1 MRAIFAFLL
10 AVVVVF
16 AATAAHAC
24 TTFCAHGLF
33 GRNYDFETGHGH
45 VLVNKRGMQKSSATT
60 KPARWTS
67 RYGSVTFNQFGR
79 DNATGGMNEKGL
91 VVELMWLDG
100 TRYPAADARP
110 ELGTLEW
117 IQYQLDT
124 AASVAEVIESGKNV
138 RISER
143 GVPLHYLI
151 ADATGDVATIEFL
164 DGKLVVHRG
173 ETLPVPVLAN
183 DPYAWAL
190 QNDSARFARAAK
202 GLKSA
207 TSVDS
212 AFALLDTVAQS
223 HTQWSIVYD
232 LRNRAVTWRTADNRE
247 KRTLRFAS
255 LDFSCATPVRV
266 LDIHEG
272 KGDVAKRFRDYT
284 TAANVA
290 LIRNSVRA
298 TSFLRNTPEAE
309 IEKDG
314 RFPESS
320 TCTTAAAAV
329 RQTRSATTR
338 RR

>member
-1 MRAIFAFLL
+1 MRAILAFLL
-10 AVVVVF
+10 VV
-16 AATAAHAC
+16 AASAANAC

-45 VLVNKRGMQKSSATT
+45 VIVNKRNMQKSSATA
-60 KPARWTS
+60 KPAQWTS

-124 AASVAEVIESGKNV
+124 AATVQDVIANTTTKV
-138 RISER
+138 RISQR
-143 GVPLHYLI
+143 GVPLHYLV

-164 DGKLVVHRG
+164 EGKLVVHRG
-173 ETLPVPVLAN
+173 DALPAPVLAN
-183 DPYAWAL
+183 DTYAWSL
-190 QNDSARFARAAK
+190 QNDTTRFARAAQGVK
-202 GLKSA
+202 TA
-207 TSVDS
+207 TTVAA
-212 AFALLDTVAQS
+212 AFALLDAVAQS

-232 LRNRAVTWRTADNRE
+232 IRNRAIAWRTKDNRDA
-247 KRTLRFAS
+247 RTIRFAD
-255 LDFSCATPVRV
+255 LDFSCARPVRV

-272 KGDVAKRFRDYT
+272 KGDVARLFHDYS
-284 TAANVA
+284 TAANIA
-290 LIRNSVRA
+290 LIRNSTRA
-298 TSFLRNTPEAE
+298 TTFLKNTSDAD

-314 RFPESS
+314 RFPEGSS
-320 TCTTAAAAV
+320 CATAPAV
-329 RQTRSATTR
+329 RGTRSATTHR
-338 RR
+338 R

>member
-10 AVVVVF
+10 VV
-16 AATAAHAC
+16 AASAAHAC

-45 VLVNKRGMQKSSATT
+45 VLVNKRNVQKSSATA
-60 KPARWTS
+60 KPASWVS

-124 AASVAEVIESGKNV
+124 AATVAEVIDSARKV

-143 GVPLHYLI
+143 GVPLHYLV

-164 DGKLVVHRG
+164 EGKLVVHRG
-173 ETLPVPVLAN
+173 DSLPIPVLAN
-183 DPYAWAL
+183 DTYSWSL

-202 GLKSA
+202 GLKAA
-207 TSVDS
+207 TTVDS
-212 AFALLDTVAQS
+212 AFALLDAVAQS

-232 LRNRAVTWRTADNRE
+232 LRNRAVTWRTAENRDN
-247 KRTLRFAS
+247 RTLRFGD
-255 LDFSCATPVRV
+255 LDFSCAKPVRV

-272 KGDVAKRFRDYT
+272 KGDVAKLLRDYT
-284 TAANVA
+284 TGGNIA
-290 LIRNSVRA
+290 LIRRSVRA
-298 TSFLRNTPEAE
+298 TTFLRNTPEAE

-314 RFPESS
+314 RFPEKS
-320 TCTTAAAAV
+320 TCATAPAQ
-329 RQTRSATTR
+329 RTRSATTHR
-338 RR
+338 P